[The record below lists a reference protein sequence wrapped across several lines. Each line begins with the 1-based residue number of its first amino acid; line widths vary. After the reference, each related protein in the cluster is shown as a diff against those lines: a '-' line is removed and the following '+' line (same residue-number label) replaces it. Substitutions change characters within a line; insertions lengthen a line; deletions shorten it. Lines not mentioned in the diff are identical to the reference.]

1 MSRPLREL
9 KPDHTYHVTVRCN
22 NRRFNLS
29 RKLCREVFI
38 HAIRRAKQKYDF
50 NLYGLCMMSNHVH
63 YLIEPARHE
72 DLPRI
77 MHWLNWYSAM
87 CFNRMLKRTGHFWEQ
102 RYHSSAFPTNDR
114 KRALNTLRYIHAN
127 PRVAGVTRSFIY
139 RYSNYG
145 IYAKLSDDRLTTW
158 HPAFLELGDTLEKC
172 ASRYRWFCLKY
183 RSQKK
188 AGGRRTHWGRRML
201 PESPGRSQSQ
211 RYERAGQLTFGPKWC
226 QVPENQKLPETVLS
240 SAETFTRANSWK
252 TYAG

>member
-1 MSRPLREL
+1 M
-9 KPDHTYHVTVRCN
+9 
-22 NRRFNLS
+22 
-29 RKLCREVFI
+29 
-38 HAIRRAKQKYDF
+38 
-50 NLYGLCMMSNHVH
+50 GL
-63 YLIEPARHE
+63 LQ
-72 DLPRI
+72 
-77 MHWLNWYSAM
+77 
-87 CFNRMLKRTGHFWEQ
+87 G

-188 AGGRRTHWGRRML
+188 AGGRHTHWGRRML
-201 PESPGRSQSQ
+201 PESPGKSRSN
-211 RYERAGQLTFGPKWC
+211 RPERAGQLSFGPKWC
-226 QVPENQKLPETVLS
+226 QVPEEQKLPETVQT
-240 SAETFTRANSWK
+240 SAETFTRANGWK